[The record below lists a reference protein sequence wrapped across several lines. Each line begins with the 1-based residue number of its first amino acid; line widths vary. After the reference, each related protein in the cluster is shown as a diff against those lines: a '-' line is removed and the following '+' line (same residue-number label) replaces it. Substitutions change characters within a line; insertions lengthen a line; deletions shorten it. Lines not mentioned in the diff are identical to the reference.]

1 MAFEEKMSRKNI
13 DYQYVQNITHPD
25 LQIYHELRESAF
37 RDDGSFIADSP
48 KVVNL
53 ILESGLE
60 IKSILATEEYYEE
73 FGSLVALREGV
84 KCYVASKEEMSKIVG
99 HKIHHNAMLHGI
111 RPRGATLDSLNDGV
125 LLLDGITSAEN
136 VGSIVRSCAAFG
148 VDSLVIANE
157 TPHPFNRR
165 ALRVSM
171 GYAHRIRTYV
181 HRDIKKSIVA
191 FRERGYRVYA
201 AEVSPDATMLS
212 SLKSTQKWVL
222 IMGHEGRGISTD
234 ILELC
239 DEVVSIEMQ
248 EGVKSLNVGVA
259 AALLMYAFINK

>member
-1 MAFEEKMSRKNI
+1 MRIKQTPQLINI
-13 DYQYVQNITHPD
+13 DTIECTE
-25 LQIYHELRESAF
+25 LLIYKELRESAF
-37 RDDGSFIADSP
+37 RSDGSFIADSP
-48 KVVNL
+48 KVVSL

-60 IKSILATEEYYEE
+60 VRSILATQEYYQEAA
-73 FGSLVALREGV
+73 SLLAGRDEIE
-84 KCYVASKEEMSKIVG
+84 CYVTSKEEMSKIVG

-111 RPRGATLDSLNDGV
+111 RPPNATFLELGDGV

-136 VGSIVRSCAAFG
+136 VGSIVRSCAALG

-171 GYAHRIRTYV
+171 GYAYRVRTHV
-181 HRDIKKSIVA
+181 HKDIKESIVA
-191 FRERGYRVYA
+191 FKESGYRVYA
-201 AEVSPDATMLS
+201 AEVALGATMLRDVKVS
-212 SLKSTQKWVL
+212 EKWVL
-222 IMGHEGRGISTD
+222 IMGHEGRGIAED

-248 EGVKSLNVGVA
+248 AGIKSFNVGVA
-259 AALLMYAFINK
+259 ASLMMYRFKTL